1 MAFDLDD
8 EENKATRIANGAS
21 KERKDENMDIEVGE
35 YVRTKDGIIAQ
46 IKSIDYEA
54 DIYRFDRIIYI
65 NDFEMKNDVLY
76 NNEMFKKV
84 IARHSKELIDLIDKD
99 DYVNGYKV
107 IKLKDGFANGT
118 MEIVLSNNT
127 IIYRHHSED
136 IETIL
141 TKENY
146 MANCYKVGGEDEN
159 RRTNKE

>member
-8 EENKATRIANGAS
+8 EENEATRKMNGAS
-21 KERKDENMDIEVGE
+21 KESRDKNMDIEVGE
-35 YVRTKDGIIAQ
+35 YVRTKDGKIDKVINSNFYMGIYVECEKGLYL
-46 IKSIDYEA
+46 IKS
-54 DIYRFDRIIYI
+54 
-65 NDFEMKNDVLY
+65 MVK
-76 NNEMFKKV
+76 
-84 IARHSKELIDLIDKD
+84 HSKELIDLIDKD

-141 TKENY
+141 TKEIY
-146 MANCYKVGGEDEN
+146 MANC
-159 RRTNKE
+159 